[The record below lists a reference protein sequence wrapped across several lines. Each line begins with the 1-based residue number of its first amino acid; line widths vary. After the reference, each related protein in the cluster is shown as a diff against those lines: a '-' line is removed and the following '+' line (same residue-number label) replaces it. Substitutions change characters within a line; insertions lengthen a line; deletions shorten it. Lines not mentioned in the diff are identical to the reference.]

1 MLQLKNLKHNTS
13 PLACNIDNYSLEDII
28 SINEYTNTLAD
39 RCRIYRNSR
48 KVVALSIRHSTSQL
62 ITIRYPTLDAV
73 SLTPGHHV

>member
-13 PLACNIDNYSLEDII
+13 LACNIDNYSLEDII
-28 SINEYTNTLAD
+28 NINEYTKTLAD

-62 ITIRYPTLDAV
+62 NTIHYPTLDAV
-73 SLTPGHHV
+73 SSIPGHHI